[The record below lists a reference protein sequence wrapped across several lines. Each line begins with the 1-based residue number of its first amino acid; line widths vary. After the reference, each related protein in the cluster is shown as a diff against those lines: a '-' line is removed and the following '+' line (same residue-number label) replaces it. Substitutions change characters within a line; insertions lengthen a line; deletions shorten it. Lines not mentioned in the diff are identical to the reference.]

1 MSLLDKMNM
10 WEKNAGVD
18 KPENDQGELFD
29 GVGDAEEELIPP
41 VEIPRYN
48 KIILESSAYNWFI
61 TNLRKEY
68 SLQRGATELRLAIDN
83 IRQTI
88 LDKLPSG
95 KVSKQRIPPR
105 HRCTFRLLL
114 APLRARLY
122 PTYDVARSRCISLK
136 RISEVVAVTCSFN
149 EAQATT
155 VREYFAHTWP
165 SAGTFLLEILQEV
178 LECSYR
184 IRPQGES
191 IKYSCAQLRRFAY

>member
-1 MSLLDKMNM
+1 MHYTDDDAPWDARKADPYGMSLLDKMNM

-122 PTYDVARSRCISLK
+122 PTYEMYFTKKDIRGSCGDLLVQRGTSNDGQRILCPYVAFCGYISPRNSSRS
-136 RISEVVAVTCSFN
+136 
-149 EAQATT
+149 
-155 VREYFAHTWP
+155 VRM
-165 SAGTFLLEILQEV
+165 
-178 LECSYR
+178 
-184 IRPQGES
+184 
-191 IKYSCAQLRRFAY
+191 QL